1 LRGFFPK
8 QASHN
13 VGACFFYPCHAA
25 LAEGARLGAPAK
37 SKRVEIGE
45 VMKITAVLLAAG
57 QGTRMKSD
65 LPKVLH
71 PLCGKPML
79 WHVLEALREVTTEIP
94 VVVVGHGAEA
104 VTKYLGDKAQTVL
117 QEPQLGTGHA
127 AMQAEP
133 HLKGNTDMVIVTYA
147 DMPLLRGETFKQLVE
162 TQLLNSGP
170 FSLLT
175 VIAND
180 PRGFG
185 RIVRKSDGTVAA
197 IVEEYVA
204 TPEQQQIKELNVG
217 AYCFN
222 AEWLWDALKRI
233 EKNPKKGE
241 YYLTDIVEI
250 AGRDNLPVQAVI
262 HDDFIE
268 TIGINTRV
276 HLSEAEAAMRMRIN
290 REHMLNGISMMDPAS
305 TYIETGVKI
314 GRDTTIMPNT
324 YIHGSTVIGER
335 NVIGPNTII
344 RDTTIGNGCRIL
356 ASVME
361 GAVLE
366 DDVDMGP
373 FARLRKG
380 AHLKSHVHMGNFG
393 EVKDSTL
400 HEGVKMGHFSYIGN
414 ANIGA
419 HTNIGA
425 GTITAN
431 YDGEKKSATIIGED
445 VFIGSDT
452 MLVAPVTLGDGAR
465 TGAGAIVTKNVPDDT
480 LVVGMPAR
488 AIRKLERKK
497 KK

>member
-1 LRGFFPK
+1 
-8 QASHN
+8 
-13 VGACFFYPCHAA
+13 
-25 LAEGARLGAPAK
+25 
-37 SKRVEIGE
+37 
-45 VMKITAVLLAAG
+45 MKVTAVLLAAG
-57 QGTRMKSD
+57 QGTRMKSG

-71 PLCGKPML
+71 PLCGNPML
-79 WHVLEALREVTTEIP
+79 WHVLNALREVTTETP
-94 VVVVGHGAEA
+94 VVVVGHGAEE
-104 VTKYLGDKAQTVL
+104 VKKYLGDSAQTVL

-127 AMQAEP
+127 AMQAESL
-133 HLKGNTDMVIVTYA
+133 LKGKTDMVIVTYA

-162 TQLLNSGP
+162 TQRLNSGP

-175 VIAND
+175 VMADD

-185 RIVRKSDGTVAA
+185 RIVRNEDGTVVA

-222 AEWLWDALKRI
+222 ADWFWDALKRI
-233 EKNPKKGE
+233 EKNQKKGE

-250 AGRDNLPVQAVI
+250 AVKDNLPVQAVV
-262 HDDFIE
+262 HNDFIE

-290 REHMLNGISMMDPAS
+290 REHMLNGVSMMNP
-305 TYIETGVKI
+305 ETTFIDADIKI
-314 GRDTTIMPNT
+314 GKDTLIMPNT
-324 YIHGSTVIGER
+324 YLHGNTVIGER
-335 NVIGPNTII
+335 NVIGPNSII
-344 RDTTIGNGCRIL
+344 RDSTIGNGCKVL
-356 ASVME
+356 ASVTE

-366 DDVDMGP
+366 DDVDIGP

-393 EVKDSTL
+393 EVKDSVL

-414 ANIGA
+414 ADIGA
-419 HTNIGA
+419 NTNIGA

-431 YDGEKKSATIIGED
+431 YDGEKKNPTTIGED

-452 MLVAPVTLGDGAR
+452 MLVAPLKIGDGAR

-497 KK
+497 KST

>member
-1 LRGFFPK
+1 
-8 QASHN
+8 
-13 VGACFFYPCHAA
+13 
-25 LAEGARLGAPAK
+25 
-37 SKRVEIGE
+37 
-45 VMKITAVLLAAG
+45 MKVTAVLLAAG
-57 QGTRMKSD
+57 QGTRMKSS

-79 WHVLEALREVTTEIP
+79 WHVMEALKLAATEKP

-104 VTKYLGDKAQTVL
+104 VTKYLGDSAQTVI

-127 AMQAEP
+127 AMHAEP
-133 HLKGNTDMVIVTYA
+133 LLKGKTDYVIVTYA
-147 DMPLLRGETFKQLVE
+147 DMPLLRGETFQRLVE
-162 TQLLNSGP
+162 TQRLNPGP
-170 FSLLT
+170 LSLLT
-175 VIAND
+175 VVADD

-185 RIVRKSDGTVAA
+185 RIVRKDDGTVSA

-217 AYCFN
+217 AYCFK
-222 AEWLWDALKRI
+222 ADWLWGALQRI

-250 AGRDNLPVQAVI
+250 AVKDNLPVQAVV

-276 HLSEAEAAMRMRIN
+276 HLSEAEAALRMRIN
-290 REHMLNGISMMDPAS
+290 REHMLNGVSMMDPAS
-305 TYIETGVKI
+305 TYIEAGVKI
-314 GRDTTIMPNT
+314 GSDTLIMPNT
-324 YIHGSTVIGER
+324 YLHGETEIGEG
-335 NVIGPNTII
+335 NVVGPNTII
-344 RDTTIGNGCRIL
+344 RDTKIGNRCRIL

-400 HEGVKMGHFSYIGN
+400 HEGVKMGHFSYVGN
-414 ANIGA
+414 ADVGA

-431 YDGEKKSATIIGED
+431 YDGEKKHKTVIGED

-465 TGAGAIVTKNVPDDT
+465 TGAGSVVTKNVPEDT
-480 LVVGMPAR
+480 LVVGLPAR

-497 KK
+497 RK